1 MLYNSGK
8 YTPGGFYLKKLL
20 VLLVFFATVFILAGC
35 GDVSHEPTAIDSTI
49 GSIIKDE
56 YKVYEDKG
64 IFLVKI
70 YDKDI
75 NEGSKSALLKNT
87 KEMLAG
93 LSKLDQVK
101 TVEIKWYS
109 PPFTDQSDKEPFE
122 EILAVRFEADTFAKV
137 NWGNYKKLDLESI
150 ANKYKQ
156 NDTLKD

>member
-1 MLYNSGK
+1 M
-8 YTPGGFYLKKLL
+8 KKLL
-20 VLLVFFATVFILAGC
+20 VLLVFFVTVFILAGC
-35 GDVSHEPTAIDSTI
+35 SDVNHEPTAIESTI

-64 IFLVKI
+64 IFLIKI

-75 NEGSKSALLKNT
+75 NVGSKNDLLKNT
-87 KEMLAG
+87 KKMLAG

-109 PPFTDQSDKEPFE
+109 PPFTDQSNKKPFE
-122 EILAVRFEADTFAKV
+122 EILAVRFEADTFSKV
-137 NWGNYKKLDLESI
+137 NWENYNKLDLESI

-156 NDTLKD
+156 IDTLID